1 VKFVQFTL
9 AGKPMAKG
17 RVRFTQKG
25 HAYTPEKTVAYEGQ
39 LAFAAQTAMNGRLP
53 ADGPVVVTLIVSMP
67 IPASW
72 AKKKRDQAE
81 RGFIHPVTKPDLD
94 NFAKM
99 LDALNHIVWN
109 DDSQIID
116 LRVIKTYSLTP
127 QMTVAVD
134 LADAKYYVSRRLDFD
149 D

>member
-1 VKFVQFTL
+1 MKFVQFTL

-17 RVRFTQKG
+17 RVRFTRTG

-53 ADGPVVVTLIVSMP
+53 ADGPVVVTLLVSMP

-72 AKKKRDQAE
+72 SKKKKEQAE
-81 RGFIHPVTKPDLD
+81 AGFLYPTSKPDLD

-99 LDALNHIVWN
+99 LDALNLIVWN

-116 LRVIKTYSLTP
+116 MRIIKIYSLTP
-127 QMTVAVD
+127 QMTVSVK
-134 LADAKYYVSRRLDFD
+134 LADAKYFVSQLILDGH
-149 D
+149 